1 MSLFSTVRSV
11 RRLVPAFACAAVL
24 SALSSPNV
32 MAQQTKKAPLMTRFA
47 AQVNPRAPLPE
58 YPRPQL
64 VRAEWQNLNGVWEYQ
79 PGMAGDATP
88 TGKTLSGQ
96 IVVPFPVESALSGV
110 MEHHDR
116 LWYRRTFTVPAKWSG
131 RRLML
136 HFGAVDY
143 EAEVFVNGKS
153 VGVHTGGYVPFSY
166 DVTPCL
172 TASGPQELIV
182 RVFDPTDDG
191 GQPRGKQTL
200 HPGGIMYT
208 PTSGIWQ
215 TVWLEPVAPTHIK
228 DLHIVPDVD
237 NSRVKITANVAN
249 ASPGTDVIIKVKE
262 AGRVIQTL
270 TGRANEELSLS
281 LPDARLWSPDSPFL
295 YDVDVTTAEEKT
307 AFAKSGVE
315 RTGGGKTQSDHVTSY
330 FGMRKI
336 SLANVGGF
344 QKMMLN
350 NKFVFEIGPLDQGF
364 WPDGIYTPPSEAAIK
379 NDIQSMKTFGFNMVR
394 KHIKVE
400 PARWYYWTD
409 KLGLLVW
416 QDMPSP
422 NSYTD
427 HPQPID
433 KPAYTKQ
440 LNDIITTH
448 WNAPSIIMWVIFNE
462 GQGRHDT
469 AALVDMAKKLDPSRL
484 ADRDS
489 GSGSEKNET
498 VGDVD
503 DVHSYPPPNYPPLSA
518 TRALV
523 CGEYGGIGYLVKGHT
538 WRDTGGG
545 YTNVTSALE
554 LEERYGEY
562 AALLKTFRDQ
572 YGLSAA
578 VYTQITDVETELNGL
593 LTYDR
598 VLKCDPAQIARANR
612 FEYPTPTYKEILPTS
627 EKSAQ
632 SWKYTLAQPGGN
644 WLGASFDDT
653 AWQSGTGGFGTDVP
667 SSPRIGT
674 PWTTSDIWLRRS
686 FNPGNLSPEQIS
698 QLVIRDFHDE
708 DIEVYINGVR
718 AYAAPGYIGSFE
730 TKPLTPEGRKALR
743 PNAPNTLAVH
753 VHQTVGGQYID
764 VGLFQRI
771 PATQ

>member
-1 MSLFSTVRSV
+1 MQLFPVV
-11 RRLVPAFACAAVL
+11 CKIQNVWIMFACVAFLSVL
-24 SALSSPNV
+24 
-32 MAQQTKKAPLMTRFA
+32 AQCDAQTFQAKKAPLMTRWA
-47 AQVNPRAPLPE
+47 KQVNPKNPLPE

-64 VRAEWQNLNGVWEYQ
+64 VRSDWLNLNGLWEYQ
-79 PGMAGDATP
+79 PGAASDAAP
-88 TGKTLSGQ
+88 VGKTLSGQ

-116 LWYRRTFTVPAKWSG
+116 LWYRRAFTVPPKWSG
-131 RRLML
+131 KQLML

-166 DVTPCL
+166 DITPYL
-172 TASGPQELIV
+172 NGTGPQELIV

-208 PTSGIWQ
+208 PTTGIWQ
-215 TVWLEPVAPTHIK
+215 TVWLEPVAQTAIR
-228 DLHIVPDVD
+228 DLHIVPDID
-237 NSRVKITANVAN
+237 NHRVHVTVNAPN
-249 ASPGTDVIIKVKE
+249 ASTAMRVVVQVKA

-270 TGRANEELSLS
+270 TGEANRELSL
-281 LPDARLWSPDSPFL
+281 PIAEAHLWSPDDPFL
-295 YDVDVTTAEEKT
+295 YDLEVSLID
-307 AFAKSGVE
+307 
-315 RTGGGKTQSDHVTSY
+315 GKVQQDRVSSY

-336 SLANVGGF
+336 SLALVGGF

-364 WPDGIYTPPSEAAIK
+364 WPDGIYTPPSEAALK
-379 NDIQSMKTFGFNMVR
+379 ADIQSMKTFGFNMVR

-409 KLGLLVW
+409 KMGLLVW

-427 HPQPID
+427 KPQPLDI
-433 KPAYTKQ
+433 PAYEKQ

-489 GSGSEKNET
+489 GSGYEKTED

-503 DVHSYPPPNYPPLSA
+503 DVHSYPPPAFPPFSA
-518 TRALV
+518 TQALV

-538 WRDTGGG
+538 WRTTGGG
-545 YTNVTSALE
+545 YTNVTSAKD

-562 AALLKTFRDQ
+562 ADMLKSFRDQ
-572 YGLSAA
+572 HGLSAA

-598 VLKCDPAQIARANR
+598 VFKCDPAQIARANR
-612 FEYPTPTYKEILPTS
+612 FEYPVPTYQEIIPTS
-627 EKSAQ
+627 EKAAQ
-632 SWKYTLAQPGGN
+632 TWKYSFTAPSGN
-644 WLGASFDDT
+644 WMAKTFNDSV
-653 AWQSGTGGFGTDVP
+653 WQSGAGGFGTDVP
-667 SSPRIGT
+667 TSPRIGT
-674 PWTTSDIWLRRS
+674 AWTTADIWLRRT
-686 FNPGNLSPEQIS
+686 FNPGQLTAEQIS
-698 QLVIRDFHDE
+698 QLVIRDYHDE
-708 DIEVYINGVR
+708 DVEVYINGVR
-718 AYAAPGYIGSFE
+718 AYAASSYIGSYE
-730 TKPLTPEGRKALR
+730 YKPLTPEGRKAII
-743 PNAPNTLAVH
+743 PNGENTLAVH
-753 VHQTVGGQYID
+753 CHQTGGGQYID
-764 VGLFQRI
+764 VGIFQRV
-771 PATQ
+771 PAKQ

>member
-1 MSLFSTVRSV
+1 MSLLKLFSSV
-11 RRLVPAFACAAVL
+11 RRSRKSVLPLACVLALPALIARPGL
-24 SALSSPNV
+24 S
-32 MAQQTKKAPLMTRFA
+32 QQAKQAPLMTRFA
-47 AQVNPRAPLPE
+47 AQVNPQKPLPE

-64 VRAEWQNLNGVWEYQ
+64 MRSEWLNLNGVWQYQ
-79 PGMAGDATP
+79 PGAAGDVTP

-116 LWYRRTFTVPAKWSG
+116 LWYRRSFTVPPKWSG
-131 RRLML
+131 KRLML
-136 HFGAVDY
+136 NFGAVDY
-143 EAEVFVNGKS
+143 EAEIIVNGKS

-166 DVTPCL
+166 DITPYL
-172 TASGPQELIV
+172 QGNGNSPQELIV

-215 TVWLEPVAPTHIK
+215 TVWLEPVPLASIR
-228 DLHIVPDVD
+228 DVHIVPDVD
-237 NSRVKITANVAN
+237 NSRVRVTVNAPNATPNATAVIT
-249 ASPGTDVIIKVKE
+249 IKA
-262 AGRVIQTL
+262 AGRATQIL
-270 TGRANEELSLS
+270 TCNANREQSIS
-281 LPDARLWSPDSPFL
+281 LPDPRLWSPDSPFL
-295 YDVDVTTAEEKT
+295 YDVDVTLAEEKT
-307 AFAKSGVE
+307 T
-315 RTGGGKTQSDHVTSY
+315 RGKTQSDHVTSY

-336 SLANVGGF
+336 SLAKVGGF

-364 WPDGIYTPPSEAAIK
+364 WPDGIYTPPSEAALK

-433 KPAYTKQ
+433 KTAYIKQ

-469 AALVDMAKKLDPSRL
+469 PALVDMAKKLDPSRL
-484 ADRDS
+484 VDRDS
-489 GSGSEKNET
+489 GSGYDKGALAEM
-498 VGDVD
+498 VGDVE
-503 DVHSYPPPNYPPLSA
+503 DVHSYPPPGYPPVSIDH
-518 TRALV
+518 ALV

-545 YTNVTSALE
+545 YTNVTSTLE
-554 LEERYGEY
+554 LEDRYGEY
-562 AALLKTFRDQ
+562 AALLKDFRDRR
-572 YGLSAA
+572 GLSAA

-612 FEYPTPTYKEILPTS
+612 FEYPLPTYKEIVPTS
-627 EKSAQ
+627 EQTAQ
-632 SWKYTLAQPGGN
+632 TWKYTFTAPPAD
-644 WLGASFDDT
+644 WSKKTFDDG
-653 AWQSGTGGFGTDVP
+653 AWQSGAAGFGTEIP
-667 SSPRIGT
+667 SKPRIGT
-674 PWTTSDIWLRRS
+674 AWTTPDIWLRRT
-686 FNPGNLSPEQIS
+686 FQLGNLTAEQIG
-698 QLVIRDFHDE
+698 QLVLRDLHDE

-718 AYAAPGYIGSFE
+718 AYATGGYIGE
-730 TKPLTPEGRKALR
+730 YEYKPLTPEAKKALL
-743 PNAPNTLAVH
+743 PNGENTLAVH
-753 VHQTVGGQYID
+753 VHQTVGGQYVD
-764 VGLFQRI
+764 VGISQRI
-771 PATQ
+771 PAAR

>member
-1 MSLFSTVRSV
+1 MALFSMFSSV
-11 RRLVPAFACAAVL
+11 RLFGRDRQKSVLPLVCAVALPILIARPGL
-24 SALSSPNV
+24 S
-32 MAQQTKKAPLMTRFA
+32 QQAKRAPLMTRFA
-47 AQVNPRAPLPE
+47 AQVNPQKPLPE

-64 VRAEWQNLNGVWEYQ
+64 VRSEWLNLNGVWEYQ
-79 PGMAGDATP
+79 PGAVGDAMP
-88 TGKTLSGQ
+88 TNKTLSGQ

-116 LWYRRTFTVPAKWSG
+116 LWYRRAFTVPTKWSG
-131 RRLML
+131 RQLML

-143 EAEVFVNGKS
+143 EAEVIVNGKS
-153 VGVHTGGYVPFSY
+153 VGIHTGGYVPFSY
-166 DVTPCL
+166 DITPYL
-172 TASGPQELIV
+172 QNNGNGPQELIV

-215 TVWLEPVAPTHIK
+215 TVWLEPVAPISIQ
-228 DLHIVPDVD
+228 DVHIVPDID
-237 NSRVKITANVAN
+237 NSRVHMTVNAPSATPDTRAIIT
-249 ASPGTDVIIKVKE
+249 IKA
-262 AGRVIQTL
+262 AGKVVQTL
-270 TGRANEELSLS
+270 TGKCNEALT
-281 LPDARLWSPDSPFL
+281 LPVPNARLWSPDSPFL
-295 YDVDVTTAEEKT
+295 YDVDVMTAQ
-307 AFAKSGVE
+307 AS
-315 RTGGGKTQSDHVTSY
+315 RSLGKTQSDHVTSY

-336 SLANVGGF
+336 SLAKVGGF

-364 WPDGIYTPPSEAAIK
+364 WPDGIYTPPSEAALK
-379 NDIQSMKTFGFNMVR
+379 NDIQSMKAFGFNMVR

-433 KPAYTKQ
+433 KTAYVKQ
-440 LNDIITTH
+440 LNDIVTTH

-469 AALVDMAKKLDPSRL
+469 ASLVDMAKKLDPSRL

-489 GSGSEKNET
+489 GSGFEKNEV
-498 VGDVD
+498 VGDVE
-503 DVHSYPPPNYPPLSA
+503 DVHSYPPPNFPPLSVDH
-518 TRALV
+518 ALV

-538 WRDTGGG
+538 WRDNCGG
-545 YTNVTSALE
+545 YTNVTSTQE
-554 LEERYGEY
+554 LEDRYGEY
-562 AALLKTFRDQ
+562 AALLKDFRDRR
-572 YGLSAA
+572 GLSAA

-612 FEYPTPTYKEILPTS
+612 FEYPLPTYKEIVPTS
-627 EKSAQ
+627 EQNAQ
-632 SWKYTLAQPGGN
+632 TWKYTFTAPPGD
-644 WLGASFDDT
+644 WSRTTFDDA
-653 AWQSGTGGFGTDVP
+653 AWQSGAAGFGTSIP
-667 SSPRIGT
+667 SMPKVGT
-674 PWTTSDIWLRRS
+674 AWTTPDIWLRRT
-686 FNPGNLSPEQIS
+686 FNPGNLTAEQIG
-698 QLVIRDFHDE
+698 QLVLRDLHDE

-718 AYAAPGYIGSFE
+718 AYTAGGYIGE
-730 TKPLTPEGRKALR
+730 YEYKPLTSEARKALL
-743 PNAPNTLAVH
+743 PNAPNSLAVH
-753 VHQTVGGQYID
+753 VHQTVGGQYVD

-771 PATQ
+771 PAAH